1 MRLLDEIRDN
11 SGYYYIHEKMNLNDL
26 VIMLAFVFL
35 TIAFYVVNLIYPHKD
50 EFQGFDM
57 TMTLLVIGV
66 SIPFVAHLLDRIVK
80 FFDFKLKKNKIL
92 KNGFPYRAKVIDSKK
107 GKVIFKDNMMKI
119 TRYSYYP
126 VIRAYVN
133 GEERVFTSKLP
144 MNNFHENG
152 LKDRNVMVQIY
163 RNEFIFL
170 DYSPSED
177 DVMNLEYI
185 DFNNKSTFNKYKQLE
200 KMWIVVVFGSVAVV
214 HVILMVLK
222 IVFKYLVYFD

>member
-35 TIAFYVVNLIYPHKD
+35 TVAFYVVNLIYPHKE

-57 TMTLLVIGV
+57 TMTLLIIGFSV
-66 SIPFVAHLLDRIVK
+66 PFVAHLLDRTVK
-80 FFDFKLKKNKIL
+80 FLDFKLKKNKIL
-92 KNGFPYRAKVIDSKK
+92 KKGFPYRARVIDSKK
-107 GKVIFKDNMMKI
+107 GKVIFKDSMMKI

-133 GEERVFTSKLP
+133 GEECVFTSKLP

-152 LKDRNVMVQIY
+152 LKDRNVIVQIY

-170 DYSPSED
+170 DYSPSDD

-185 DFNNKSTFNKYKQLE
+185 DFNNKSIFNKYKQLE

-222 IVFKYLVYFD
+222 IVFNYLVYFD